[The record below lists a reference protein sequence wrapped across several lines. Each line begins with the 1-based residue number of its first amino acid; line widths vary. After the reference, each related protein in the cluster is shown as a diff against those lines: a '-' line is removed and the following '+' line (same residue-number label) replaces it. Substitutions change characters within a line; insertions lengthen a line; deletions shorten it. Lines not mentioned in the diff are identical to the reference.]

1 MAKQEAPITKLQDFL
16 PPDTYPAVLQYL
28 QQYHVHLTVA
38 KERKSILGDY
48 RHRTNQQNHRISVN
62 GNLNLYSF
70 LITLLHEIAHLLQ
83 YEQYGNRVASHG
95 NEWKSI
101 FGQLLAQF
109 IQNKTFPEDITQALL
124 RSLHNPSASSC
135 ADEVLLR
142 TLKKYDNNAS
152 HLLMIESVPD
162 QALFKTHD
170 GKIFQKGVRLRKRFK
185 CIEIQTGK
193 LYLFSPVYEVELL
206 ENAQLNTE
214 VFKIQDK

>member
-1 MAKQEAPITKLQDFL
+1 MAKKEAPITRLQDFL

-28 QQYHVHLTVA
+28 QQYQVHLTVA

-48 RHRTNQQNHRISVN
+48 RHRTHQQNHRISVN
-62 GNLNLYSF
+62 GNLNRYAF

-95 NEWKSI
+95 KEWKAI

-109 IQNKTFPEDITQALL
+109 LQSGTFPNDITQALL

-142 TLKKYDNNAS
+142 TLKKYDDTPS
-152 HLLMIESVPD
+152 PLLMVESVPEG
-162 QALFKTHD
+162 ALFKTHD
-170 GKIFQKGVRLRKRFK
+170 GKVFQKGERLRKRFK
-185 CIEIQTGK
+185 GVEIKTGK

-206 ENAQLNTE
+206 
-214 VFKIQDK
+214 KPPS